1 MVQHGNIQATQSFG
15 VLPPPPAVT
24 AGGGLLLTELPAEL
38 LHLILTFLD
47 PRSLGAVAL
56 VSHQLRGVAASLLD
70 SRGCVALQWERREGP
85 GGGWEVA
92 YRRWFFS
99 PHFQPVTQWGIHR

>member
-1 MVQHGNIQATQSFG
+1 MDPSPQATQSFG

-24 AGGGLLLTELPAEL
+24 PGGGLLLAELPAEL
-38 LHLILTFLD
+38 LHLILAFLE

-56 VSHQLRGVAASLLD
+56 VSHQLRAAAAALLD
-70 SRGCVALQWERREGP
+70 SRGCVALQWERREGR

-99 PHFQPVTQWGIHR
+99 PYFQPVSQWGLHR